1 MTTKKCY
8 GLGEP
13 SSFWVAGECASE
25 QQSFEGEGN
34 EELSL
39 SFPAPRSRISC
50 CEPLERDFSR
60 YPFRENWSQAVTVVI
75 VARDSSI
82 VILAAQSIPKVPIP
96 QKHLLGADIS
106 IPSDR
111 NIALKEID
119 KGSKYKDLELEIQR
133 MWQMKTEVI
142 PVVVG
147 VLGTV
152 Q

>member
-8 GLGEP
+8 GLGAT

-39 SFPAPRSRISC
+39 SFPAPRPRISC

-96 QKHLLGADIS
+96 QKHLLGADTSFGSRHLSKRGQTGENREVPIS
-106 IPSDR
+106 SSCR
-111 NIALKEID
+111 K
-119 KGSKYKDLELEIQR
+119 
-133 MWQMKTEVI
+133 
-142 PVVVG
+142 
-147 VLGTV
+147 
-152 Q
+152 